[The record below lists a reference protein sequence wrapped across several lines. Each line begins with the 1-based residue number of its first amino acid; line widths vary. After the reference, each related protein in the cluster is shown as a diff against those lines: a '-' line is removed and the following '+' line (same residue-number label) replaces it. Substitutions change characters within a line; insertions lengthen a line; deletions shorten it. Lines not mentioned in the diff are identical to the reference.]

1 MNIKAIEPHHLE
13 VRFHLLNGKNYR
25 KWQVKTM
32 KGRKKINEYYF
43 DPFECQLE
51 MKDCQLINNVKKA
64 QRVHAKQKKDVS
76 GHVKCKEIL
85 IQNSLPVDDL
95 EKLFYNP
102 IKDVYWRREGDEGEF
117 IWDNSQYSTLITNGK
132 QVYVLEENL

>member
-1 MNIKAIEPHHLE
+1 MNIKAIDAHHLE
-13 VRFHLLNGKNYR
+13 VRFHLLKGKNYR

-43 DPFECQLE
+43 DPAEYQLE
-51 MKDCQLINNVKKA
+51 MKDCKLVNEVKKA
-64 QRVHAKQKKDVS
+64 EKVHAQQRKDVS
-76 GHVKCKEIL
+76 GWVHCKEVLFQEPI
-85 IQNSLPVDDL
+85 PVDNL

-102 IKDVYWRREGDEGEF
+102 IKDVYWRREGDAGEF
-117 IWDNSQYSTLITNGK
+117 VWDDSQYSTLITSGR